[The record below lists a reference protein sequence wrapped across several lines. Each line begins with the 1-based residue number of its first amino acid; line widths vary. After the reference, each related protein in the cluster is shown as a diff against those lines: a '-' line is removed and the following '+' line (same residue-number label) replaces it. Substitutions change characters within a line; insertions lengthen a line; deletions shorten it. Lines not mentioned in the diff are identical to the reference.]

1 MTHPRRRSADP
12 SRRSR
17 SVALVAV
24 VVLAT
29 GLLAAPVT
37 AAGPTAGEPDRSAAA
52 APRPV
57 VGARSTA
64 PADDAPELLPSI
76 QYEEAMAH
84 EKDALTF
91 EPGKRVSVGFTPRAT
106 DTWPVDGRAPRP
118 LPAGR
123 LSGTEL
129 AMSPQGETTSK
140 TAAAETAPIDAA
152 AVDGAALQA
161 ATTTS
166 LTDPA
171 AADPL
176 DTGATGLRRQ
186 VFGFLPYWELSDSST
201 TLDYS
206 VLSTIAYFSV
216 GSDKNG
222 NLLKKASDG
231 STTTGW
237 GGWTSSRMTNV
248 INAAHQ
254 KGTRVVLTISM
265 FAWTTSQKASQGAL
279 LGNATA
285 RLNLA
290 RQAAAAVHDRGADGI
305 NLDFEPI
312 ATGYAD
318 EYVAFVKSVRA
329 ELNKLASGYQ
339 LTFDTTGYIGNY
351 PLEGATAAG
360 AADAIFVMGY
370 DYRTAGSGT
379 AGSISPV
386 AGNAYDLVDT
396 IKAYSARVPASKL
409 ILGVPYYGRAWSTD
423 TDKVRAK
430 NISGTKYGTSVT
442 AVYTTAIELAAE
454 HGRRW
459 DDVEKSPYIVYRR
472 ETCTSTYGC
481 VTSWRQLYYDDAQS
495 LKIKYDIINS
505 YGLRGAGIWALGYDD
520 GRSELNSALATKFKA
535 PMITASSISSSAFS
549 PNGDGSRDKVT
560 VSVTA
565 TSFTGWGF
573 TAAPLANGEPGAAIR
588 SVSGTGAPTVAWDGR
603 TDGGSLAPDGP
614 YRLTLWVA
622 DAADVKTAKTWDVTL
637 DTRAPVP
644 TSTASPVSISP
655 NGDGIADAATLSW
668 SVDEAVSGSARIRTS
683 AAILKTWAI
692 GKAGSVVWDGRDSTG
707 KNLVDGHYTFQVD
720 VTDPAGNRVLRNIGV
735 DLDRTATALAWTPNL
750 FYPQDDDP
758 MAASSRAS
766 FRLSRTATTTLRVY
780 TQDGVYVKTGW
791 TDRRLDAGTYSYNWT
806 GRNGKGE
813 LVPRGWYRVTLTV
826 RSWVGT
832 TTLTKLVLAD
842 AFSIVPSTWTPA
854 GGQDLTLTIR
864 TAESLSSL
872 PRVTFT
878 QSGRAGVVKS
888 ATSLGGGR
896 YRVVFGVVAGAT
908 GPATIVVSARDAAGR
923 TNTSRTLRVDV
934 E

>member
-1 MTHPRRRSADP
+1 M
-12 SRRSR
+12 
-17 SVALVAV
+17 LAV

-37 AAGPTAGEPDRSAAA
+37 AAGRSAPKPAA
-52 APRPV
+52 TGAAPAPRPDT
-57 VGARSTA
+57 GARQA
-64 PADDAPELLPSI
+64 PPADDAPELLPSI
-76 QYEEAMAH
+76 QYEDAMAH

-91 EPGKRVSVGFTPRAT
+91 EPGKRVTVPFSPRAT
-106 DTWPVDGRAPRP
+106 DTWPIDGRAPRA

-123 LSGTEL
+123 LSGAEL
-129 AMSPQGETTSK
+129 ARSPQGESTAK
-140 TAAAETAPIDAA
+140 TAAADAAPVDAA
-152 AVDGAALQA
+152 AVDGSSVQR

-166 LTDPA
+166 LTDA
-171 AADPL
+171 ATADPL

-231 STTTGW
+231 TTTTGW

-254 KGTRVVLTISM
+254 KSTRVVLTISM

-351 PLEGATAAG
+351 PIESATAAG

-379 AGSISPV
+379 VGSISPV

-409 ILGVPYYGRAWSTD
+409 IMGVPYYGRAWSTD
-423 TDKVRAK
+423 TDKLRAK
-430 NISGTKYGTSVT
+430 NISGSKYGSSVT

-454 HGRRW
+454 NGRRW
-459 DDVEKSPYIVYRR
+459 DDVEKSPYTVYRR

-481 VTSWRQLYYDDAQS
+481 VSSWRQLYYDDSQS

-520 GRSELNSALATKFKA
+520 GRSELNNALAAKFLA
-535 PMITASSISSSAFS
+535 PVITASSISSEAFS
-549 PNGDGSRDKVT
+549 PNGDGAKDTINVA
-560 VSVTA
+560 VTA
-565 TSFTGWGF
+565 SSMTGWGF
-573 TAAPLANGEPGAAIR
+573 SAAPLAGGEPGAAIR
-588 SVSGTGAPTVAWDGR
+588 SVTGTGTPAVTWDGR
-603 TDGGSLAPDGP
+603 TDGGTRAPDGP
-614 YRLTLWVA
+614 YRLTLWVE
-622 DAADVKTAKTWDVTL
+622 DASNIKTGKVWDVSL

-644 TSTASPVSISP
+644 ASTVSPMTISP
-655 NGDGIADAATLSW
+655 NGDGVADTATFSW
-668 SVDEAVSGSARIRTS
+668 SVDEAVSGSARVRTS
-683 AAILKTWAI
+683 LAILKTWAI
-692 GKAGSVVWDGRDSTG
+692 GKQGSVAWDGRDSTG
-707 KNLVDGHYTFQVD
+707 KNLYDGHYTFQVD
-720 VTDPAGNRVLRNIGV
+720 VTDAAGNRVLRNIRV

-758 MAASSRAS
+758 VSASSKAS
-766 FRLSRTATTTLRVY
+766 FRLSRTATTTLRIY
-780 TQDGVYVKTGW
+780 TQAGAYVKTGW
-791 TDRRLDAGTYSYNWT
+791 ADRRLDAGTYSYAWN

-813 LVPRGWYRVTLTV
+813 LVARGWYRVNLTSH
-826 RSWVGT
+826 SWVGT
-832 TTLTKLVLAD
+832 TTLTRLVLVD
-842 AFSIVPSTWTPA
+842 AFSIVPSTSSPI
-854 GGQDLTLTIR
+854 GGQNLTLTIR
-864 TAESLSSL
+864 TAETLSSL

-878 QSGRAGVVKS
+878 QAGRTAVVKS

-896 YRVVFGVVAGAT
+896 YRVVFSVVAGAT
-908 GPATIVVSARDAAGR
+908 GPATIAVSARDAAGR
-923 TNTSRTLRVDV
+923 TNTSRALRVDV
-934 E
+934 K